1 MSEDDWMKRWRKNM
15 PPGPWAFP
23 DIEELMKEMQKEFM
37 QFEDIEKDIPK
48 ELVRERKAPDG
59 SVKREIGPI
68 VYGYSMT
75 IGPDGKPVVREFGN
89 VKRGVRGPMRE
100 AITETREPMVDVVDS
115 DKEVRVIVELPGA
128 KKQDVDLTV
137 ENQKLTVSVNTPQR
151 KYHKV
156 LDLPSSVVV
165 EGSKS
170 NFNNGIL
177 EVIFPK
183 KPGSQGGVRI
193 KVE

>member
-1 MSEDDWMKRWRKNM
+1 M
-15 PPGPWAFP
+15 PLGPWSFP
-23 DIEELMKEMQKEFM
+23 DIEELMKEMEKEFM
-37 QFEDIEKDIPK
+37 QLKDIEKEVPK
-48 ELVRERKAPDG
+48 ELVREQRAPDG

-89 VKRGVRGPMRE
+89 VKRGVGGPMRE

-115 DKEVRVIVELPGA
+115 DKEVRVIVELPGVR
-128 KKQDVDLTV
+128 KEDIELTA
-137 ENQKLTVSVNTPQR
+137 ENQKLTVSVNTPER
-151 KYHKV
+151 KYRKV
-156 LDLPSSVVV
+156 LDLPNSVVV
-165 EGSKS
+165 DGSRS

-177 EVIFPK
+177 EVVFPK
-183 KPGSQGGVRI
+183 KPGGSGGVRI